1 MANGGCGIGAK
12 FVTFKLNTSGS
23 GDASEN
29 AATPGC
35 GPVTGGTGTVAIT
48 SLNSD
53 GNGTATLSFG
63 GTDFE
68 YQIQVSQ
75 NGQVMTMAEVN
86 SSVNY
91 EVGTAVKE

>member
-1 MANGGCGIGAK
+1 M
-12 FVTFKLNTSGS
+12 
-23 GDASEN
+23 
-29 AATPGC
+29 
-35 GPVTGGTGTVAIT
+35 AIT

-68 YQIQVSQ
+68 YEIQVSK